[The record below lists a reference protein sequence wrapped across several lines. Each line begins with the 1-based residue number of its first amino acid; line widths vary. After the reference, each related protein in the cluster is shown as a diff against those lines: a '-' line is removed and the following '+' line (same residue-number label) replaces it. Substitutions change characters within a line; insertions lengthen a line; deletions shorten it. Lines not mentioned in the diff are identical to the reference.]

1 MQEGLAEN
9 LYNCFKEY
17 AKKEKKFKKK
27 IKGKAKQKS
36 KCLENYDYY

>member
-9 LYNCFKEY
+9 LYKCFKEY
-17 AKKEKKFKKK
+17 KKMKKE